1 MTTELQQVIRF
12 GLFGLLAVA
21 IDYLTMSGAAYIDL
35 DQVVAKSFGYL
46 AALTFTV
53 LFLGRVV
60 FENSPKVRPG
70 LVASLYLLSGTVNVL
85 TFAFLTRI
93 IEAETQ
99 ISFLA
104 ATGVSATINYTAL
117 RLITSR

>member
-1 MTTELQQVIRF
+1 MRTELQQVIRF

-21 IDYLTMSGAAYIDL
+21 IDYLTMSGAAYIDV

-53 LFLGRVV
+53 LFLGQVV
-60 FENSPKVRPG
+60 FENNPKVRTG
-70 LVASLYLLSGTVNVL
+70 LVASLYLLSGTANVI
-85 TFAFLTRI
+85 TFAFLTGI

-99 ISFLA
+99 VSFLA
-104 ATGVSATINYTAL
+104 ATGVSTTINYTAL
-117 RLITSR
+117 RFLISR